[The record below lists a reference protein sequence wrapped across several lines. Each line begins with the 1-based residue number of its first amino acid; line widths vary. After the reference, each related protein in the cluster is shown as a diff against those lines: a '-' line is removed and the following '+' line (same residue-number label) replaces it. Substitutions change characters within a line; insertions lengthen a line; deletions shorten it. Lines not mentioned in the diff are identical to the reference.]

1 MRNFKLKKI
10 LIIIGVIVGLI
21 IGYEFLFSGDN
32 DGGSNPI
39 PPATQDFDVSALN
52 AQLVLVKHTT
62 PGYVNYGSGVV
73 VHQDIEKT
81 YILTNAHVLENLG
94 TVEIINASIQVT
106 AQVVLNSWD
115 YELDMVLLSIP
126 RNDALVPVEF
136 ATSYS
141 VGSLVFAAG
150 YANQVY
156 DISAGLITSIT
167 SDKINSNATIQPG
180 QSGSG
185 LFNTE
190 MKLVGLNKQFVVD
203 SNGEW
208 LSTISI
214 RVEAIQS
221 YLGAIFV

>member
-1 MRNFKLKKI
+1 MKKKFKKI
-10 LIIIGVIVGLI
+10 MIIVVLVVIAV
-21 IGYEFLFSGDN
+21 IGYEFFLTPNDN
-32 DGGSNPI
+32 TTNTPI

-52 AQLVLVKHTT
+52 NQLVLIKHTSAS
-62 PGYVNYGSGVV
+62 YINYGSGVV
-73 VHQDIEKT
+73 VHQDDTKT
-81 YILTNAHVLENLG
+81 YILTNAHVLDNLG
-94 TVEIINASIQVT
+94 SVEVINGSL
-106 AQVVLNSWD
+106 QVVAAVVIDSWD

-126 RNDALVPVEF
+126 RSDNLTPVTF
-136 ATSYS
+136 ASTYA

-167 SDKINSNATIQPG
+167 SDKINSNASIQPG

-190 MKLVGLNKQFVVD
+190 LELVGLNKQFVVD
-203 SNGEW
+203 SNGAW

-214 RVEAIQS
+214 KVESITT
-221 YLGAIFV
+221 YLGTIFV

>member
-1 MRNFKLKKI
+1 MKFNKFKKT
-10 LIIIGVIVGLI
+10 LIIIGIIVAGI
-21 IGYEFLFSGDN
+21 VGYEFLFTGSD

-39 PPATQDFDVSALN
+39 PPATQEFDVSALN

-62 PGYVNYGSGVV
+62 AGYVNYGSGVV
-73 VHQDIEKT
+73 VHQDIDKT

-94 TVEIINASIQVT
+94 TVEIINASLQVT
-106 AQVVLNSWD
+106 AQVVIDSWD

-126 RNDALVPVEF
+126 RNDALVPVTF
-136 ATSYS
+136 ATSYA

-167 SDKINSNATIQPG
+167 TDKINSNATIQPG

-190 MKLVGLNKQFVVD
+190 MQLVGLNKQFVVD
-203 SNGEW
+203 SNGAW